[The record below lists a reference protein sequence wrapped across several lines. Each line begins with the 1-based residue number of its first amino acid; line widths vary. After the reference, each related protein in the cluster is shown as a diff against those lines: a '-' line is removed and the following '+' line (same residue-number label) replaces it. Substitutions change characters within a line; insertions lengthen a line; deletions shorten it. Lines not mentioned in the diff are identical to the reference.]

1 MGPMTL
7 PPVSVI
13 IPARNAAS
21 TITRTIESILGQ
33 TYTGEIDIVVAEGA
47 SVDATRAVLDR
58 YGDRVRVVDNPTGL
72 TPNGLNVAIGACEGE
87 IIVRCDAHAV
97 LPPDYIATA
106 VATLARTGAANVGGV
121 QAAKGIRLWE
131 RVVAAAQSTPLGV
144 GDARY
149 RLGGEPGPVD
159 TVYLGVFRRDALERA
174 GGYDPRFQRNQDYEL
189 NWRLR
194 ERGGTIWFDPRLQVT
209 YTPRGS
215 LRELARQY
223 FDYGRWKRHMVALH
237 PRSIRLRQLA
247 APALIV
253 GLAASAVTVPFRPTA
268 AAIVPGAYF
277 VALLI
282 TASAEAVR
290 RQDPALL
297 LLITA
302 IPVMHIAWG
311 IGFIVG
317 HPEMRS

>member
-1 MGPMTL
+1 MTL
-7 PPVSVI
+7 PSVSVV

-21 TITRTIESILGQ
+21 TIGRAIESILHQ
-33 TYTGEIDIVVAEGA
+33 TYTGAIDIVVAEGA
-47 SVDATRAVLDR
+47 SVDATRAVLER

-72 TPNGLNVAIGACEGE
+72 TPNGLNLAIGACEGE
-87 IIVRCDAHAV
+87 IVVRCDAHAV
-97 LPPDYIATA
+97 LPADYIATA
-106 VATLARTGAANVGGV
+106 VATLDRTGAANVGGV
-121 QAAKGIRLWE
+121 QAASGTRLWE

-149 RLGGEPGPVD
+149 RLGGDPGPVD
-159 TVYLGVFRRDALERA
+159 TVYLGVFRRDALERV

-194 ERGGTIWFDPRLQVT
+194 EQGEVIWFDPSLEVT

-237 PRSIRLRQLA
+237 PRSVRMRQLA
-247 APALIV
+247 APALV
-253 GLAASAVTVPFRPTA
+253 LGLATSLITAPFRPAA
-268 AAIVPGAYF
+268 AAIIPGVYL
-277 VALLI
+277 VALLA
-282 TASAEAVR
+282 TAIAAALR
-290 RQDPALL
+290 RRDPALL
-297 LLITA
+297 LVAAA
-302 IPVMHIAWG
+302 IPVMHLAWG
-311 IGFIVG
+311 IGFFVG

>member
-1 MGPMTL
+1 M
-7 PPVSVI
+7 PPVSVV

-21 TITRTIESILGQ
+21 TITRAIESILGQ

-47 SVDATRAVLDR
+47 SVDATRAVLGR

-72 TPNGLNVAIGACEGE
+72 TPDGLNAAIGACKGE

-97 LPPDYIATA
+97 LPPDYVATA
-106 VATLARTGAANVGGV
+106 VSTLARTGAANVGGV
-121 QAAKGIRLWE
+121 QAARGTRLWE

-194 ERGGTIWFDPRLQVT
+194 EQGGTIWFDPRLEVA

-237 PRSIRLRQLA
+237 PRSIRVRQLA

-253 GLAASAVTVPFRPTA
+253 GLAASAVAAPFRPAA
-268 AAIVPGAYF
+268 AAIVPAAYL

-282 TASAEAVR
+282 TAITEAVR

-302 IPVMHIAWG
+302 IPAMHIAWG
-311 IGFIVG
+311 IGFFVG